1 MNIKTNLMKSN
12 TMKSNTTLMNDQI
25 KHKLFLLIYAVYV
38 PIYIGAFFVVEKLVP
53 ESADYWVSY
62 IFIDDYIPF
71 REEFIIFYYL
81 WYPALVAIG
90 VFLLIRDEDEY
101 KRYMIS
107 IIVTFTFTLIF
118 CLLVPNGQDLRPEV
132 FPRDNIF
139 THMIAA
145 IYKADTNTNV
155 MPSVHAIGAF
165 LGLISTHRTKQIT
178 SKTLIFLLDLLWML
192 IALSTCFVKQH
203 SILDIFGSIAVC
215 IIVYIV
221 RLRMENKAADL

>member
-1 MNIKTNLMKSN
+1 MNKKL
-12 TMKSNTTLMNDQI
+12 
-25 KHKLFLLIYAVYV
+25 KHKLFLLLYAIYV
-38 PIYIGAFFVVEKLVP
+38 PIYIGLFFVVEKLVP

-62 IFIDDYIPF
+62 MFLDDYIPF
-71 REEFIIFYYL
+71 REEFIVFYYL
-81 WYPALVAIG
+81 WYPALVGMGI
-90 VFLLIRDEDEY
+90 FLLINDEAEY
-101 KRYMIS
+101 KRYMLS

-165 LGLISTHRTKQIT
+165 LGIISTHRTKYIT
-178 SKTLIFLLDLLWML
+178 SKALIFTLDLLWML
-192 IALSTCFVKQH
+192 IAISTCFVKQH
-203 SILDIFGSIAVC
+203 SILDIFGSMALCLLIY
-215 IIVYIV
+215 IIRLFIENIF
-221 RLRMENKAADL
+221 RLRNTKKINSF

>member
-1 MNIKTNLMKSN
+1 MNR
-12 TMKSNTTLMNDQI
+12 NTTLTKNQI

-38 PIYIGAFFVVEKLVP
+38 PIYIGVFFIVEKLVP

-62 IFIDDYIPF
+62 IFLDDYIPF
-71 REEFIIFYYL
+71 REEFIVFYYL
-81 WYPALVAIG
+81 WYPSLVAIG
-90 VFLLIRDEDEY
+90 VFLLFKDEAEY
-101 KRYMIS
+101 KRYMMS
-107 IIVTFTFTLIF
+107 IIITFTFSLIF

-132 FPRDNIF
+132 FPRENIF

-165 LGLISTHRTKQIT
+165 LGLISTHKTKQINN
-178 SKTLIFLLDLLWML
+178 KCLIFILDIIWIL
-192 IALSTCFVKQH
+192 IAMSTCFVKQH

-215 IIVYIV
+215 VIVYFV
-221 RLRMENKAADL
+221 RDSIEEKHYLRNTKKINSF

>member
-1 MNIKTNLMKSN
+1 MNIKTNL
-12 TMKSNTTLMNDQI
+12 MKSNTTLMNDQI

-90 VFLLIRDEDEY
+90 VFLLLRDEDEY

-107 IIVTFTFTLIF
+107 IIVTFTFTLFF

>member
-1 MNIKTNLMKSN
+1 MK
-12 TMKSNTTLMNDQI
+12 KKI
-25 KHKLFLLIYAVYV
+25 KHKLFLLLYATYV
-38 PIYIGAFFVVEKLVP
+38 PIYIGLFFVVEKLVP

-81 WYPALVAIG
+81 WYPALVGMGI
-90 VFLLIRDEDEY
+90 FLLINDEAEY

-107 IIVTFTFTLIF
+107 IIITFTFTLIF

-165 LGLISTHRTKQIT
+165 LGMISTHRTKYIT
-178 SKTLIFLLDLLWML
+178 SKALIFTLDLLWML
-192 IALSTCFVKQH
+192 IAISTCFVKQH
-203 SILDIFGSIAVC
+203 SILDIFGSMALC
-215 IIVYIV
+215 LIVYIV
-221 RLRMENKAADL
+221 RLYIEDDFNLRNTKKFNSF